1 MTPTAVVRVAWAL
14 LAVGWWATVV
24 APAEA
29 DSPAQPDEPT
39 LAEEMAFQAAA
50 AEVAGAVVRLE
61 PAVAV
66 DPTADRVMAGPSTGL
81 VVDPDGLILATE
93 FAVPEGTR
101 EVVAVLSGGE
111 RRIATP
117 VGRDRVRGVVLLRT
131 PPIPDTP
138 PLEAVPRTDLRPG
151 QWTIAVGRG
160 WAGAEP
166 GISVGILSA
175 TDRCWGVAVQTDASV
190 SPLNYGGPLVDIAG
204 RVIGLIVPLPADTA
218 GMKRGSDLYD
228 SGIGFAIPLV
238 DLLPLVS
245 RLRDGAVLEPGV
257 LGIGYESR
265 DSINGVPTI
274 VSVAPRSPAALA
286 GLASGDRVVAV
297 AGRRVGRIAEVRHA
311 IAPLHA
317 GDSVTLEVERPA
329 DGGIRR
335 LTITATLVAAVPPLR
350 RGVAGIMVTS
360 DDDRPRIT
368 WLLPAAPAAVAG
380 AVVGD
385 VVTQVEV
392 AGEPALVEPSVAALA
407 GALAAAESGATV
419 RFEVDRGGTRVPL
432 ELRLAPPPTEVPAE
446 GPTNASAGGP
456 LAAAVDPVK
465 VTRLEMVDVAERP
478 LAVVPRGGDG
488 PLGLLVHISP
498 PRGPVPDA
506 EADRWKAAVAASGVA
521 VLLPGSADRA
531 RWSRDDVAAVVEAI
545 QALHGR
551 RPIDPD
557 RVAISGSGAGAT
569 FAWLVAER
577 LGNVCRGVAVP
588 GAALPAAGP
597 LPPADPGTARWYL
610 LGAGP
615 RLPASRMDADRRRL
629 EAAGHVVGVLPPDAD
644 PAPATLCRW
653 ASLLGL
659 L

>member
-1 MTPTAVVRVAWAL
+1 MTPSAVVHVVVAL
-14 LAVGWWATVV
+14 LAVGWWADVV
-24 APAEA
+24 AAPRA
-29 DSPAQPDEPT
+29 DEPT
-39 LAEEMAFQAAA
+39 LAEESAFQAAA
-50 AEVAGAVVRLE
+50 ARVAGAVVRLE
-61 PAVAV
+61 PAVAA

-81 VVDPDGLILATE
+81 VVDPDGSILATG
-93 FAVPEGTR
+93 FAVPDGTR
-101 EVVAVLSGGE
+101 EVVAVLPGGE

-131 PPIPDTP
+131 LPIPDAP

-166 GISVGILSA
+166 GVSVGILSA

-190 SPLNYGGPLVDIAG
+190 SPLTYGGPLVDIAG

-238 DLLPLVS
+238 DLLPLVP

-265 DSINGVPTI
+265 DSINGVPAI
-274 VSVAPRSPAALA
+274 ASVAPRSPAALA
-286 GLASGDRVVAV
+286 GLASGDRIVAV
-297 AGRRVGRIAEVRHA
+297 ADRRVRRIADVRHA
-311 IAPLHA
+311 TAPLHA

-329 DGGIRR
+329 DGGGRR
-335 LTITATLVAAVPPLR
+335 LTVTATLVAAVPPLR
-350 RGVAGIMVTS
+350 RGVAGIVLTS
-360 DDDRPRIT
+360 DADRPRIG
-368 WLLPAAPAAVAG
+368 WVLPAAPAAVAG
-380 AVVGD
+380 AEVGD
-385 VVTQVEV
+385 VVTQVAV
-392 AGEPALVEPSVAALA
+392 AGEPPLVAPSVAALA
-407 GALAAAESGATV
+407 GALAAAEPGAAV
-419 RFEVDRGGTRVPL
+419 RLEVDRGGSRVPL
-432 ELRLAPPPTEVPAE
+432 ELRLAPPPTDVPAE
-446 GPTNASAGGP
+446 GPTTASAGGV
-456 LAAAVDPVK
+456 LDAALDPVK
-465 VTRLEMVDVAERP
+465 VTRLEMVDAAERP
-478 LAVVPRGGDG
+478 LAVVPRGGDA
-488 PLGLLVHISP
+488 PLGLLVHVGP
-498 PRGPVPDA
+498 PRGAVPDA
-506 EADRWKAAVAASGVA
+506 EADRWKGAVAASGVA
-521 VLLPGSADRA
+521 VLLPGSTDRT

-545 QALHGR
+545 QSLHRR

-557 RVAISGSGAGAT
+557 RVAVSGSGAGAA

-577 LGNVCRGVAVP
+577 LGNACRGVAVP

-597 LPPADPGTARWYL
+597 LPPADPGAARWYL
-610 LGAGP
+610 LGGGE
-615 RLPASRMDADRRRL
+615 RLPAARVDADRRRL
-629 EAAGHVVGVLPPDAD
+629 EAAGHVVGVLPVDTD

>member
-1 MTPTAVVRVAWAL
+1 MTPGAVVRVASTL
-14 LAVGWWATVV
+14 LSVGMCATVV
-24 APAEA
+24 VAARA
-29 DSPAQPDEPT
+29 DEPT
-39 LAEEMAFQAAA
+39 LAEEAAFQAAA
-50 AEVAGAVVRLE
+50 AQVAAAVVRLE

-66 DPTADRVMAGPSTGL
+66 DPAADRVMAGPSTGL
-81 VVDPDGLILATE
+81 VVDRDGLILATE

-101 EVVAVLSGGE
+101 EVVAVLPDGE

-117 VGRDRVRGVVLLRT
+117 LGRDRVRGVVLLRT
-131 PPIPDTP
+131 PPIPDAP
-138 PLEAVPRTDLRPG
+138 PLEPVPRTDLRPG

-166 GISVGILSA
+166 GVSVGILSA

-190 SPLNYGGPLVDIAG
+190 SPLTYGGPLVDITG

-228 SGIGFAIPLV
+228 SGIGFAIPLA
-238 DLLPLVS
+238 DLLPLVP

-274 VSVAPRSPAALA
+274 ASVAPRSPAALA
-286 GLASGDRVVAV
+286 GLASGDRIVAV
-297 AGRRVGRIAEVRHA
+297 AGRRVGRIADVRHA
-311 IAPLHA
+311 AALLHA
-317 GDSVTLEVERPA
+317 GDPVTLDVERPA
-329 DGGIRR
+329 DGGARR
-335 LTITATLVAAVPPLR
+335 LTVTATLVAEVPPLR
-350 RGVAGIMVTS
+350 RGVAGIVLAS
-360 DDDRPRIT
+360 GDDRPRIA
-368 WLLPAAPAAVAG
+368 WLLPDAPAAVAG
-380 AVVGD
+380 AEVGD
-385 VVTQVEV
+385 VVTQVAV
-392 AGEPALVEPSVAALA
+392 AGEPPLAAPSVAALA
-407 GALAAAESGATV
+407 GGLAGVEPGATV
-419 RFEVDRGGTRVPL
+419 RLEVDRGGVRLPL
-432 ELRLAPPPTEVPAE
+432 EFRLAPPPTDVPAE
-446 GPTNASAGGP
+446 GPTTASAGGP
-456 LAAAVDPVK
+456 LATAVDPVK
-465 VTRLEMVDVAERP
+465 VTRLEMVDAAERP

-488 PLGLLVHISP
+488 PLGLLVHIGP
-498 PRGPVPDA
+498 PRGPVPDV
-506 EADRWKAAVAASGVA
+506 EADRWKGAVAASGVA
-521 VLLPGSADRA
+521 VLLPGSTDRT

-551 RPIDPD
+551 RPIDPN
-557 RVAISGSGAGAT
+557 RVAVSGSGAGAA

-597 LPPADPGTARWYL
+597 LPPADPGAARWYL
-610 LGAGP
+610 LGVGERVPAP
-615 RLPASRMDADRRRL
+615 RVDADRRRL
-629 EAAGHVVGVLPPDAD
+629 EAAGHVVGILQDDAD